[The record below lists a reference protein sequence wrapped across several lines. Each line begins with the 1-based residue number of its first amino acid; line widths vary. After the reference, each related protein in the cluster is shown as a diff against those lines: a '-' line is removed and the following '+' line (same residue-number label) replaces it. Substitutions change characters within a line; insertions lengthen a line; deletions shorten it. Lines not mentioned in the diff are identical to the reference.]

1 MYSLTLWTH
10 SWLRWV
16 IVILLFVLAVRS
28 CRGWLT
34 KRAYTRTDNILRL
47 VTVLVFDLQVMI
59 GLYLYFFLS
68 PVVKAAFEPDSHF
81 MKDSQLRFYAME
93 HIFLMSI
100 AVIIL
105 HTGNFLAKKAEDP
118 QKKFKLMAI
127 TIILVFL
134 SVLASIPWP
143 FLPYGRVLFR
153 GF

>member
-1 MYSLTLWTH
+1 MYSLTLLIH

-16 IVILLFVLAVRS
+16 LVALLAALVYKSL
-28 CRGWLT
+28 RGW
-34 KRAYTRTDNILRL
+34 KRNTEYTRSDNTLRL
-47 VTVLVFDLQVMI
+47 VTVLGFDLQVLV

-68 PVVKAAFEPDSHF
+68 PVVKAAFEPGSHF
-81 MKDSQLRFYAME
+81 MKDAQLRFYAME
-93 HIFLMSI
+93 HIFLMSV
-100 AVIIL
+100 ALIIL
-105 HTGNFLAKKAEDP
+105 HTGNFLAKKA
-118 QKKFKLMAI
+118 QTSQLKHKRIAI